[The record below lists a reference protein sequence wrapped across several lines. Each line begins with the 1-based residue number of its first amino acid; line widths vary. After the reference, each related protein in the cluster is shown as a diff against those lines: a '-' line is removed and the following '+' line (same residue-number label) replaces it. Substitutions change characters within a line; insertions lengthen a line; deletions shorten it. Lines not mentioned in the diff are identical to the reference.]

1 MIRRSFSLAPL
12 AALALIGAM
21 LGSHQASAQ
30 NASVLA
36 EIYGRGVH
44 AYYAGQYTEAY
55 DYLSQAIDGG
65 TRDPR
70 AYYFRGIVAYNQGR
84 NAEAELDWQVGAQM
98 EARTG
103 GADGIG
109 RSLSRFQGSARLKL
123 EEIRQQARIDAM
135 MNAATR
141 SDTRM
146 MELGVQP
153 NTSPAGSSPAGAAPA
168 AAAPGATAPPVGVK
182 PPPPAPSAPVADDPF
197 ADDGPAL
204 ADGQPKVEKNNALEG
219 LDDNPFAD
227 DAPAGA
233 AADAGD
239 AGMPAAGDNSNPFGE
254 PAAPAAG
261 DPFGSDAG
269 ADPFGA
275 PAGGAPDPFGGDP
288 FGN

>member
-1 MIRRSFSLAPL
+1 MIRHSFSLAPL

-30 NASVLA
+30 NESVLA

-123 EEIRQQARIDAM
+123 EEIRQKARINAM

-153 NTSPAGSSPAGAAPA
+153 SASPASAAPAGAAPS
-168 AAAPGATAPPVGVK
+168 ATAPPVGVK

-254 PAAPAAG
+254 PAAPAGG
-261 DPFGSDAG
+261 DPFGTDTG